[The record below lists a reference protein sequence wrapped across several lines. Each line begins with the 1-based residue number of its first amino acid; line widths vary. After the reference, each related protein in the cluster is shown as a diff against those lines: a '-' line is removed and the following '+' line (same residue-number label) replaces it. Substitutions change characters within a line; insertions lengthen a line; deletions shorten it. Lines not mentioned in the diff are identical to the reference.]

1 MARREVDIGIEG
13 NDGTGDSIRESF
25 RKVNQNFT
33 ELYAVFGQGGNI
45 SFLNLDDTPTDYA
58 GNESRVVFTKG
69 DGLGVDF
76 YELVSDA
83 GSNDATDPDNTVAF
97 SFDDDAKQIKVRAI
111 NTKLSQDAKPVLTS
125 ELAAAAVMGYT
136 NAINTALISNIDDLV
151 NEYNATHG
159 TSSGTITSS
168 NVIISKGYADTQ
180 YVNTTGDTMTGDLDV
195 TGAITVSNTP
205 NTGTQVPQ
213 TQEVLTR
220 AGSVENRTMLDKL
233 FLSDHPG
240 ALAGAGAPTGPDDLQ
255 AATKYYVD
263 NTSFASTTNLFVSTQ
278 GDDSQSKTPA
288 GKEGRALSYAYRTIA
303 AACEAAE
310 GIIRATPYEPGPY
323 VQTLTYL
330 SSGNSIAAKVTGTP
344 QVANVGVDAQ
354 LAADTLAE
362 YRDTI
367 AEETTDFITS
377 TYPDFTYDVDLCAR
391 DVGLIIDSVRL
402 DILGDLQQNYLS
414 RWAGLRYFANPSA
427 NVARVNQRTE
437 TIAGIE
443 YARDRAIV
451 YLTAL
456 SVTSTYRT
464 AVTNRF
470 NDVVSF
476 IDPTVTEAALTET
489 GDYYSLSVTNGNIG
503 LEQGNTANRD
513 IRAGKVV
520 KGKQSGAVAEI
531 IEYTFA
537 NGSTDD
543 FSLKLLEPI
552 EFILGE
558 ELEYGNKTQNN
569 QISVR
574 VESGIYDEHM
584 PIRVPENVSIK
595 GDEFRR
601 TVIRPKR
608 GQSQSKWA
616 NTYFYRSDTY
626 DGLTIATGG
635 LSFTHPNPASD
646 ETGFYGRHYL
656 KDPAS
661 DINVGTDAEQNPGDF
676 DLSSKLLKKNKTFA
690 IEEVI
695 AWITANVN
703 AGTGIWNGFT
713 YDEAKCRRDLG
724 FIIDGIILD
733 LVSGGREETLI
744 NQGFYAS
751 GAAVTGQEQQTK
763 EAILRLKTIFDYV
776 WDNGAGGV
784 SYTVLSS
791 ETVVVDADLAPETNS
806 NTNADALVDCVAF
819 GLDNTGY
826 KPPKDNNQM
835 DVFLCNDNTII
846 RNVTC
851 QKHGGFMMVL
861 DPEGQILTRSPY
873 AQTCSSFSQSQ
884 GLNKVFAGGMYI
896 DGYAGNMPATITGLN
911 NSDPFR
917 LQVSSPAD
925 NGLFIRKPPT
935 PFPFY
940 LQGVRYQVNAIEN
953 YNQTAGTA
961 VLILD
966 EDSNAPDPIENSIN
980 NIDLSGANV
989 ILEFNGNHGYSNT
1002 QQIIITNVDGTTEL
1016 NGNSYYVG
1024 NAVAQSF
1031 TVYRDA
1037 ALTDPVLSSEV
1048 SAYIGNGDVRS
1059 VVAGTGYTGTIPADI
1074 FMQSG
1079 GNRSMLAN
1087 DYTQLNDNGYGVIAN
1102 NNALTELVSVFTY
1115 YCNTGYIASN
1125 GSQIRSLTGNNSYGV
1140 YGLVSSGAD
1149 PDEIPQDATLNQDM
1163 VFPAKVFQAQYQ
1175 IRFPVDVSGNVS
1187 VGDFVYQDN
1196 TTAVAQVSF
1205 ITNSGKDVFVLSTVN
1220 GVWNTTASNGVR
1232 FGTTAVAAATG
1243 TYVDGTGAAG
1253 ANNTPTF
1260 VKLKDTFSEEGDLV
1274 VYAYDLSGDP
1284 LNVSEIEI
1292 YHRSNDVYQPYE
1304 VTNSTDPDEYI
1315 GTYDAAASGGEI
1327 TYTTASAGTLATF
1340 RVGKTE
1346 TNGYNVTITNG
1357 GTGYSLSDTF
1367 TVDGADIGG
1376 VTSTNDA
1383 TITVTEIDGGII
1395 TAATISGTPV
1405 TDTNTPVISNKIYK
1419 LNLGTGIE
1427 GTAENGLQYDTDHDT
1442 PIVFRHKQNFVLDG
1456 VTSVPTRPST
1466 AVVFSEDPNGT
1477 VTYRTIGF
1485 GRNITQNKVVG
1496 SNQSVVTFDSNY
1508 DYLDMNLDQDILSL
1522 ADNDANIT
1530 PAISGATGA
1539 ETLGASAGDTRIAIN
1554 RISSTDE
1561 ARLLT
1566 QDMIFTWGGKAFKIT
1581 GYTEHTNTST
1591 GNQFAVITFT
1601 DRSNIVNNAT
1611 GSGLN
1616 AFPGGTGS
1624 ELVSARGITLKA
1636 GLEAGEPVE
1645 ITVNISTC
1653 RATSHDMLDIGT
1665 GGYNA
1670 TNYPERILG
1679 QPVSEPVTS
1688 SDAIDST
1695 GNKSKAQVQE
1705 RDKGRVFAVLTD
1717 QDGFFR
1723 VGRFFEVDQGTGAV
1737 TFNAALVLTNIDGI
1751 GFKRGVRV
1759 NEFSSDDTFTDAKGD
1774 AVPTQTA
1781 VEGYINSRLGRDRDG
1796 QQIPSGDIIPSGGG
1810 FIYKAG
1816 DTMGGTLNMD
1826 NNRITNLQP
1835 NTSVADDAA
1844 TIGYVNSKT
1853 DELND
1858 IGDVTITGTDTAIQA
1873 DILVFTGQGVA
1884 GTQLSQN
1891 ATMTGDINLTYNPS
1905 NANEIESV
1913 IQSGVVVDDMVAT
1926 PATFGDG
1933 ITQAKLFMN
1942 RAGTFDEDD
1951 ATNGIGG
1958 TAPQVGQSFVGLA
1971 AFSDNNFEVESEDIG
1986 GGTDVP
1992 TGRVRIK
1999 AGGVANA
2006 ELANSSITLAASGG
2020 TSTAVS
2026 LGGTMTFAGTANEI
2040 SVSESS
2046 GTLTISLPGTINANT
2061 TGNAASADTIDT
2073 IQRSTN
2079 AVHYMTFVDSDNT
2092 SATAESLYTDAGVT
2106 YNPSQNTLSVS
2117 SQINVPDIYM
2127 APEGEPSIIMT
2138 DATTSPSY
2146 STGSHGKIEW
2156 LRQGPILGVTQIGK
2170 ISTQSFIDNTA
2181 DYGGRLQIEAR
2192 GFGTFN
2198 NHSID
2203 LNTGGSISIQ
2213 SGHGISIQLGTNG
2226 GTSVSTASDALCMF
2240 PAANN
2245 SYNFGKS
2252 TARWNTI
2259 YATVFDGTATEALY
2273 ADLAENYLGDAD
2285 YEPGTVLVFGG
2296 DAEITTTDKKG
2307 DHRVAGIVTT
2317 NPAHLMNSALQGDH
2331 VVGLALQGR
2340 VPCKVIGKVAPGD
2353 MLVTSAIP
2361 GYAVVNNTPGI
2372 GQVIGKAV
2380 GTKDDNDRGV
2390 VEVVVGR
2397 V

>member
-58 GNESRVVFTKG
+58 GNENRVVFTKG

-83 GSNDATDPDNTVAF
+83 GTNDATDADNTVSF
-97 SFDDDAKQIKVRAI
+97 SFDDDAKKIKVRAI

-125 ELAAAAVMGYT
+125 EMAAGAVIGYT
-136 NAINTALISNIDDLV
+136 NAINTQLTSDIADLV
-151 NEYNATHG
+151 NQYNATHG
-159 TSSGTITSS
+159 ASSGTITAD
-168 NVIISKGYADTQ
+168 NILISKGYADTQ
-180 YVNTTGDTMTGDLDV
+180 YVNVTGDTLTGHLN
-195 TGAITVSNTP
+195 TIAGA
-205 NTGTQVPQ
+205 TGTQVPQ
-213 TQEVLTR
+213 VSEVITR
-220 AGSVENRTMLDKL
+220 AGTVANRTMDDAL
-233 FLSDHPG
+233 FLHDHPG
-240 ALAGAGAPTGPDDLQ
+240 ALAGSGTPTGPEDLQ

-344 QVANVGVDAQ
+344 AVANVGVDAQ
-354 LAADTLAE
+354 LAADTLE
-362 YRDTI
+362 TNRDAI
-367 AEETTDFITS
+367 AEATTDYINT
-377 TYPDFTYDVDLCAR
+377 TYPNFSYDSDLCAR
-391 DVGLIIDSVRL
+391 DIGLIIDSVRL
-402 DILGDLQQNYLS
+402 DLLGDLQQNYLS

-427 NVARVNQRTE
+427 NIARVNQRTE
-437 TIAGIE
+437 TLAGIN
-443 YARDRAIV
+443 YAKTQVIS
-451 YLTAL
+451 AL
-456 SVTSTYRT
+456 NDASVVSTYVT
-464 AVTNRF
+464 AAGNRF
-470 NDVVSF
+470 DDVTSF
-476 IDPTVTEAALTET
+476 IDPNVAEASLNET
-489 GDYYSLSVTNGNIG
+489 GDYYTLSVTNGNIG

-531 IEYTFA
+531 IDYTFA
-537 NGSTDD
+537 NGATDD
-543 FSLKLLEPI
+543 FELKLLEPI

-601 TVIRPKR
+601 SVIRPKR

-616 NTYFYRSDTY
+616 NTYFYRTDTF
-626 DGLTIATGG
+626 DGLTLTSAG
-635 LSFTHPNPASD
+635 LAFSHPNPSSD
-646 ETGFYGRHYL
+646 ESGFYGRHYL
-656 KDPAS
+656 TDPAS
-661 DINVGTDAEQNPGDF
+661 DVNVGTDGAQNPGDF
-676 DLSSKLLKKNKTFA
+676 DLASKLLRKNKTFA

-695 AWITANVN
+695 AWITAQV
-703 AGTGIWNGFT
+703 AGGAGIWNGFT

-724 FIIDGIILD
+724 FIIDGIISD
-733 LVSGGREETLI
+733 LIDGGREETLI

-751 GAAVTGQEQQTK
+751 GAAVTGQEEQTK

-791 ETVVVDADLAPETNS
+791 ETVVVDADLAPEADS
-806 NTNADALVDCVAF
+806 NTNADGLVDCVAF
-819 GLDNTGY
+819 GLDNAGY
-826 KPPKDNNQM
+826 NPPKDNNQM

-896 DGYAGNMPATITGLN
+896 DGYAGNMPATINGLD
-911 NSDPFR
+911 NSNAFR
-917 LQVSSPAD
+917 LRVSSPAD

-940 LQGVRYQVNAIEN
+940 LAGIRYQVNAVES
-953 YNQTAGTA
+953 YDQDAGTA

-966 EDSNAPDPIENSIN
+966 EDSNAPDPVENSIN
-980 NIDLSGANV
+980 NIDLGATNV
-989 ILEFNGNHGYSNT
+989 QIEFNGNHGYSNGT
-1002 QQIIITNVDGTTEL
+1002 QIIITNVNGTIEL

-1024 NAVAQSF
+1024 NVTAQTF
-1031 TVYRDA
+1031 EIFNDNG
-1037 ALTDPVLSSEV
+1037 LTDPVLSADVTAYV
-1048 SAYIGNGDVRS
+1048 SGGDVRN
-1059 VVAGTGYTGTIPADI
+1059 VVAGTGYTGALPADI

-1087 DYTQLNDNGYGVIAN
+1087 DYTQLNDNGYGVIAT

-1140 YGLVSSGAD
+1140 YGLVSEGAD

-1175 IRFPVDVSGNVS
+1175 LRFSGDVSANVS
-1187 VGDFVYQDN
+1187 VGDFVYQDT
-1196 TTAVAQVSF
+1196 TTAVAKVSF
-1205 ITNSGKDVFVLSTVN
+1205 ISNSGRDVFVLDTLN
-1220 GVWNTTASNGVR
+1220 GVWNTTGGNGVR
-1232 FGTTAVAAATG
+1232 FGSTAAAAATG
-1243 TYVDGTGAAG
+1243 TYVDGGGAAAAG
-1253 ANNTPTF
+1253 NTPTF
-1260 VKLKDTFSEEGDLV
+1260 IKLKDTFSEEGDLV

-1315 GTYDAAASGGEI
+1315 GAYEAAASGGEI
-1327 TYTTASAGTLATF
+1327 AYTTSASGTGAQF
-1340 RVGKTE
+1340 RIGKT
-1346 TNGYNVTITNG
+1346 TTGGYNVTVTVG
-1357 GTGYSLSDTF
+1357 GTGYSASPADTF
-1367 TVDGADIGG
+1367 TVDGADLGG

-1383 TITVTEIDGGII
+1383 TITVTEVDGGII
-1395 TAATISGTPV
+1395 TAASISGTAV
-1405 TDTNTPVISNKIYK
+1405 TDSNTPVISNKIYK

-1442 PIVFRHKQNFVLDG
+1442 PIVFRHKQNFVIDG

-1466 AVVFSEDPNGT
+1466 AFVFSEDPNGT

-1485 GRNITQNKVVG
+1485 GRNITQGKVVG
-1496 SNQSVVTFDSNY
+1496 TNQSVVTFDSNY
-1508 DYLDMNLDQDILSL
+1508 DYLDLNLDQDIISL
-1522 ADNDANIT
+1522 ADNNANIS

-1554 RISSTDE
+1554 RVSATDE

-1581 GYTEHTNTST
+1581 GYTEHTNTATS
-1591 GNQFAVITFT
+1591 NQFAVITFT
-1601 DRSNIVNNAT
+1601 DHQTNIVNGASGT
-1611 GSGLN
+1611 GLN
-1616 AFPGGTGS
+1616 TFPGGTGS

-1636 GLEAGEPVE
+1636 GLEANEPVE

-1796 QQIPSGDIIPSGGG
+1796 QLVPSSDVIPSGGG

-1816 DTMGGTLNMD
+1816 DTMSGTLNMD

-1858 IGDVTITGTDTAIQA
+1858 IGDVTITGTDSGIQA

-1884 GTQLSQN
+1884 GTQLSEN

-1905 NANEIESV
+1905 NLNEIESV
-1913 IQSGVVVDDMVAT
+1913 IQAGVVVDSMVAT
-1926 PATFGDG
+1926 PATFGEG

-1958 TAPQVGQSFVGLA
+1958 SAPQVGQSFVGLA
-1971 AFSDNNFEVESEDIG
+1971 AFSDNNFEVESDDIG
-1986 GGTDVP
+1986 GGTNVP

-2040 SVSESS
+2040 TVTESS

-2079 AVHYMTFVDSDNT
+2079 ATHYMTFVDSDNS

-2106 YNPSQNTLSVS
+2106 YNPSSNTLGVS
-2117 SQINVPDIYM
+2117 SQIDVPAIYM

-2138 DATTSPSY
+2138 DATTSPSF

-2156 LRQGPILGVTQIGK
+2156 RRQGPILGTTQIGE
-2170 ISTQSFIDNTA
+2170 ISTQSFIDNTS
-2181 DYGGRLQIEAR
+2181 DYGGRMQIEAR
-2192 GFGTFN
+2192 GYGTYN
-2198 NHSID
+2198 NHKID

-2361 GYAVVNNTPGI
+2361 GYAVVNNAPGF

-2380 GTKDDNDRGV
+2380 GRKDDNDRGV